1 MIPVHKNVLAHFIFP
16 LAISLHNTNS
26 TCSFWKKNA
35 STLLP
40 KSTGLI
46 RTATL
51 IIANGTALF
60 CGYSLYSGN
69 EKFYREIAMPCLRL
83 LDAERAHKFAVWSA
97 SKGLVPA
104 INACADPP
112 IMQTSLWGLKFQNPV
127 GLAAGFDKHAEA
139 IGGLLKMGFGFVEV
153 GSITPEPQPGNPK
166 PRVFR
171 LTEEKAVINRY
182 GFNSEGHIAALRRLK
197 SWRYKRMED
206 ATLKYITY
214 LVKIIS
220 LFQRDFTRDRL
231 RAVHKASLA
240 LTSVK
245 TRLPPT
251 RWRLHKG
258 VTNLGCFGDYI
269 VINVSSPNTP
279 GLRDMQ
285 GRKQLADLI
294 DKVLQARDLLPVDP
308 KPPLLVK
315 ISPDLT
321 EKDKSDIAD
330 VVCRPKA
337 KVDGLIISNTTVS
350 RPSSLKSPEKK
361 ETGGLSGQPLKEL
374 STQTIRDMYLLTKGN
389 IPIIGV
395 GGIQS
400 GRDAYEK
407 IRAGASLVQLYSALS
422 YEGPPLVA
430 RIKRELINELK

>member
-1 MIPVHKNVLAHFIFP
+1 MP
-16 LAISLHNTNS
+16 
-26 TCSFWKKNA
+26 
-35 STLLP
+35 
-40 KSTGLI
+40 GLI

-206 ATLKYITY
+206 ATCSQGIVGINLGKN
-214 LVKIIS
+214 K
-220 LFQRDFTRDRL
+220 
-231 RAVHKASLA
+231 
-240 LTSVK
+240 TSPDPVGDY
-245 TRLPPT
+245 T
-251 RWRLHKG
+251 KG

-374 STQTIRDMYLLTKGN
+374 STQTIKDMYQLTKGN

-430 RIKRELINELK
+430 RIKRELINELKSGGFETVEAAVGADHR

>member
-1 MIPVHKNVLAHFIFP
+1 MNYINYQYHACVFIK
-16 LAISLHNTNS
+16 LSLFVNNETINS
-26 TCSFWKKNA
+26 SGSYKVNRLFVE
-35 STLLP
+35 S
-40 KSTGLI
+40 GLI

-206 ATLKYITY
+206 ATCSQGIVGINLGKN
-214 LVKIIS
+214 K
-220 LFQRDFTRDRL
+220 
-231 RAVHKASLA
+231 
-240 LTSVK
+240 TSPDPVGDY
-245 TRLPPT
+245 T
-251 RWRLHKG
+251 KG

-294 DKVLQARDLLPVDP
+294 D
-308 KPPLLVK
+308 
-315 ISPDLT
+315 
-321 EKDKSDIAD
+321 
-330 VVCRPKA
+330 KA

-374 STQTIRDMYLLTKGN
+374 STQTIKDMYQLTKGN

-430 RIKRELINELK
+430 RIKRELINELKSGGFETVEAAVGADHR